1 MPMLF
6 PEEFRPVCRYVMKN
20 GKPSDIQILDQ
31 ELWQQSGVVYARTC
45 EGKVVYI
52 GTADGRL
59 SRRIGA
65 HLNIIANSARDSA
78 ARYRKW
84 AEGKQITIVAYRPT
98 PVMVLGREVKIHR
111 ALEAALIVEF
121 RRRNEEDW
129 FVRRT

>member
-1 MPMLF
+1 MSMLF

-20 GKPSDIQILDQ
+20 GKASDIQILDQ
-31 ELWQQSGVVYARTC
+31 ELWQQSGVVCTC
-45 EGKVVYI
+45 DGKVVYI

-65 HLNIIANSARDSA
+65 HLKGIVESARGTA
-78 ARYRKW
+78 PQYRKW

-121 RRRNEEDW
+121 RCRNAEDW